1 MIKVW
6 RTGACTSALL
16 LSSVGL
22 TGGMAGPSTLRD
34 GSFRLIY
41 QVQPRSQHLLQA
53 SDGLYGVIGSDEY
66 VRTTQMVVPVSV
78 TVTYVHQTNACDERQ
93 CDMLG
98 HQSFVLNKSGSTPGW
113 RVESNRIILKLDDAQ
128 GRLRREAKKRY
139 GSRYYLT
146 SYLVT
151 LKFSNGKSYRTVLIG
166 LT

>member
-1 MIKVW
+1 MNRVW
-6 RTGACTSALL
+6 RTGVCISALL

-22 TGGMAGPSTLRD
+22 TGGVAGPSALRD
-34 GSFRLIY
+34 GGFPLIY

-53 SDGLYGVIGSDEY
+53 PDGLYGVIGSDEY

-98 HQSFVLNKSGSTPGW
+98 HQSFVLNKSRSTPGW
-113 RVESNRIILKLDDAQ
+113 RVESNRIVLKLDDAQ
-128 GRLRREAKKRY
+128 GRLLREAKKHY